1 MPSAS
6 DVFKLAALI
15 SKLVDLIST
24 GVLLFAEVNCELTTW
39 LTKLTTLSIWVLEF
53 PVWFWVATMSIILLR
68 VFTSIPGGAVP
79 LESLSSRVKVLFT
92 VSSLFIS
99 DTDVICTRVWA
110 TFSVSLEEVKLTLVN
125 WSNIWEFCS
134 AALSELAFVKLQ
146 LDPQKP
152 VMQLHV
158 LVEEQV
164 PLFRQSD
171 ELVQADEVALE
182 E

>member
-1 MPSAS
+1 M
-6 DVFKLAALI
+6 
-15 SKLVDLIST
+15 
-24 GVLLFAEVNCELTTW
+24 
-39 LTKLTTLSIWVLEF
+39 
-53 PVWFWVATMSIILLR
+53 
-68 VFTSIPGGAVP
+68 
-79 LESLSSRVKVLFT
+79 
-92 VSSLFIS
+92 
-99 DTDVICTRVWA
+99 
-110 TFSVSLEEVKLTLVN
+110 SLEEFKLTLVN

-152 VMQLHV
+152 VMQLQV

-171 ELVQADEVALE
+171 ELVQADEVELE